1 MGYPEY
7 ILLESYSLTIGRH
20 LLKHGEPMHIKWYGW
35 GMCFVYPALLAWGGF
50 FSSVGIPQVI
60 YTMFWV
66 LGTGALFLNRN
77 KSLPNKYDFYGATI
91 ATALMLGLY
100 WWGGFFS

>member
-7 ILLESYSLTIGRH
+7 ILIALYVWVIGRH
-20 LLKHGEPMHIKWYGW
+20 LLFHGEPLGFKWSNW
-35 GMCFVYPALLAWGGF
+35 VMCFVYPILLAWGGF
-50 FSSVGIPQVI
+50 FSSVGVPQVI
-60 YTMFWV
+60 YTLLWV

-77 KSLPNKYDFYGATI
+77 KSLPEKYDFYNVTI
-91 ATALMLGLY
+91 AVALMLGLY

>member
-7 ILLESYSLTIGRH
+7 ILIALYVWSLVRH
-20 LLKHGEPMHIKWYGW
+20 LLWHGEPMHTKWHNW
-35 GMCFVYPALLAWGGF
+35 AMCFVFPALLAWGGF
-50 FSSVGIPQVI
+50 FSPVGVPQVI

-66 LGTGALFLNRN
+66 LGMGTLFLNRKKMN
-77 KSLPNKYDFYGATI
+77 DNKYDFYGATFAI
-91 ATALMLGLY
+91 ALMLGLY